1 MTEKIILTR
10 EGYEKLIEELNHLKT
25 KKRREVANQLE
36 HARAFGDLRE
46 NAEYETAKE
55 AKRQLET
62 RIHEMEERLG
72 RARVVDQTDIP
83 GDKVY
88 LGAVVR
94 LKNLDTDET
103 LQYTLVSQDEAD
115 FNQGK
120 ISVTSPIGQGLLGKA
135 EKEKAEIQVPAG
147 KLRFLVL
154 QITREGGAK

>member
-1 MTEKIILTR
+1 MTDKIILTQ
-10 EGYEKLIEELNHLKT
+10 EGYEKLIAELNHLKT

-62 RIHEMEERLG
+62 RIQELELRVTH
-72 RARVVDQTDIP
+72 ARVVDTSEIP
-83 GDKVY
+83 QGKAY
-88 LGAVVR
+88 LGAT
-94 LKNLDTDET
+94 LEMKNLDTGET
-103 LQYTLVSQDEAD
+103 LRYTLVAQDEAD

-120 ISVTSPIGQGLLGKA
+120 ISVTSPIGKGLLGKA

-147 KLRFLVL
+147 KLRFQILK
-154 QITREGGAK
+154 ITR